1 MVIFEMKCKKLY
13 IKNARNKN
21 YIHLRER
28 ERERE
33 RERDRERERQTDR
46 RGEKDTL
53 QKFVVN
59 RRALVKFSAPSWVS

>member
-21 YIHLRER
+21 YFHLRER
-28 ERERE
+28 ERETE
-33 RERDRERERQTDR
+33 TETETDR

-59 RRALVKFSAPSWVS
+59 RRVIVKFSAPSWVS

>member
-21 YIHLRER
+21 YFHLRER

-33 RERDRERERQTDR
+33 RETDRQTDEER
-46 RGEKDTL
+46 KIHCKNLLLIEEL
-53 QKFVVN
+53 
-59 RRALVKFSAPSWVS
+59 

>member
-1 MVIFEMKCKKLY
+1 MHETRIIF
-13 IKNARNKN
+13 IW
-21 YIHLRER
+21 
-28 ERERE
+28 E
-33 RERDRERERQTDR
+33 RERDGETDI